1 MVDTADSAADLQALR
16 QLRAGVPGPDT
27 AQLARVETRL
37 HASYVGIIASR
48 PVSRRMLALVLAGTL
63 AAAGGIGVA
72 AVAVRHQPIGPA
84 ASQSPRTVLA
94 EAAQHSSG
102 VSFRVHETT
111 ANSTGFAGAT
121 FDMRGVWDP
130 NGPKAV
136 LQYYD
141 PQGRLDSERRL
152 DGGQSWSRLR
162 GQKWVAVGFAN
173 AAVARV
179 KLLGSAQLGVDSH
192 GTEISAPSGAEPGPL
207 LKAYLDHGIS
217 FTELGVQGDVH
228 RYGFE
233 VQLAPLPRTAGPNVE
248 TGTLEVDTA
257 SNQVLKFTWT
267 RTGLEAEEP
276 FRATMYTTVIEYSD
290 YGVPVNMVHPDP
302 SEITDQP
309 GG

>member
-48 PVSRRMLALVLAGTL
+48 PMSRRMLALVLVGTL

-72 AVAVRHQPIGPA
+72 AAAVRHHPIGPA
-84 ASQSPRTVLA
+84 ASQGAATVLA
-94 EAAQHSSG
+94 EAARRSSG
-102 VSFRVHETT
+102 VSFRVHETI
-111 ANSTGFAGAT
+111 ANSTASAEAT

-141 PQGRLDSERRL
+141 AQGRLDLESRL
-152 DGGQSWSRLR
+152 DGARSWSRLP
-162 GQKWVAVGFAN
+162 GHKWVAVGFAD
-173 AAVARV
+173 AELARA
-179 KLLGSAQLGVDSH
+179 KLLGRAEYGLDRR
-192 GTEISAPSGAEPGPL
+192 GTLITAEPGPL
-207 LKAYLDHGIS
+207 LTAYLKHGIR
-217 FTELGVQGDVH
+217 FTDLGVQGDVH

-233 VQLAPLPRTAGPNVE
+233 VQSTPLPSTSGPKVE
-248 TGTLEVDTA
+248 TGTVEVDTA
-257 SNQVLKFTWT
+257 SDHVVTFTWT
-267 RTGLEAEEP
+267 ETGLEPEEP
-276 FRATMYTTVIEYSD
+276 FQATVYTTVIRYSD
-290 YGVPVNMVHPDP
+290 YGVQVNVVHPGP
-302 SEITDQP
+302 GEITDQP